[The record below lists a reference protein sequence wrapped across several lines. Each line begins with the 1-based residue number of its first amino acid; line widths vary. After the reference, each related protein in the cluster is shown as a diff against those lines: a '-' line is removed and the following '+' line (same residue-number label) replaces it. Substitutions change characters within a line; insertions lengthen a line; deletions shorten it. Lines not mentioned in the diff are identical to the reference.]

1 MKNKKSIDSN
11 GFFLFSRE
19 FLQREQYPFLEA
31 QSCVSSKTYHWINSN
46 RSTSKPGS
54 SWYLIPSDWW
64 NRWELSATNAAM
76 NKKTSVSK
84 LHKLANGLENKR
96 EPGDI
101 DTSSLVDKNSSS
113 TNRIVN
119 DECVQLKSGLRYPN
133 NFQMVPE
140 ILWLFLRKHYR
151 CNGPVVC
158 RKVTYRKR
166 LNRPEL
172 DLYPVRKD

>member
-31 QSCVSSKTYHWINSN
+31 QSCVSSKTYHWINS
-46 RSTSKPGS
+46 
-54 SWYLIPSDWW
+54 SDWW
-64 NRWELSATNAAM
+64 NRLELSATNAAM